1 MKTRLILTVQLDC
14 IKSVVKTLRE
24 KGITEIEV
32 LDTIGILTIAPKNL
46 KISEIKK
53 IEGVESVEKEQ
64 EAGIEIKN
72 SLIMNC
78 CRIFLRQFFVI
89 FLSKDLVL

>member
-1 MKTRLILTVQLDC
+1 MKTRLILTVKLAC

-64 EAGIEIKN
+64 EAGI
-72 SLIMNC
+72 
-78 CRIFLRQFFVI
+78 
-89 FLSKDLVL
+89 